1 MSSHSHNRTIR
12 SHITVCPL
20 LLHFMHL
27 AIHEWRL
34 LFLLSLPHNHSV
46 QKLVFC
52 THDTL
57 HKVRKK
63 YSEPHW
69 LLHYISFIVLCKIS
83 CHTRNMQNVQNSIE
97 MISWNASNVMND
109 CARDRRG
116 VPYVYAS
123 WVERWLANTTREGV
137 SASAIGCLWRWAG
150 FLRKRLTRILT
161 RAVSVSDFDIGIRS
175 RSNERLVETL
185 ERLICRSLL
194 QNQQLTTESRRVV
207 FIMVCL

>member
-1 MSSHSHNRTIR
+1 M
-12 SHITVCPL
+12 
-20 LLHFMHL
+20 
-27 AIHEWRL
+27 
-34 LFLLSLPHNHSV
+34 
-46 QKLVFC
+46 QKLVFF
-52 THDTL
+52 THYTL
-57 HKVRKK
+57 HKVIK
-63 YSEPHW
+63 YSGPHW

-116 VPYVYAS
+116 VPYVCAS

-161 RAVSVSDFDIGIRS
+161 RAVSDFDIRI